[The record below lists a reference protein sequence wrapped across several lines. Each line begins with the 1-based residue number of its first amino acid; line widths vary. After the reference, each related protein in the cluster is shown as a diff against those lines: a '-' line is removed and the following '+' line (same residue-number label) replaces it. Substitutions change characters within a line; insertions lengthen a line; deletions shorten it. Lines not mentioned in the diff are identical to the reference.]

1 MWTPDWL
8 ADDCDSCNTTLLF
21 HHQPIR
27 GRSNIQQPSPHILPM
42 KTLSPEPSTSLG
54 FLSPS
59 HLFSLLVLVQS
70 LSRVWLFV
78 TPWTASPSFTCSNW
92 CPLSWGCHPTISSS
106 VGPFSSCLQSFPT
119 SGSFPVSWL
128 FTSGGQSIGA
138 SASVLPVNI
147 QGLFPLGLTGLIDWS
162 N

>member
-21 HHQPIR
+21 HHQPSR

-42 KTLSPEPSTSLG
+42 KTLSPEPSMSLG

-59 HLFSLLVLVQS
+59 HLFALLVLVQS
-70 LSRVWLFV
+70 LSRVWLW
-78 TPWTASPSFTCSNW
+78 PHGRLPRPSPSLGICSNS

-119 SGSFPVSWL
+119 WGSFPVSWL

-138 SASVLPVNI
+138 SASASVLPMNI
-147 QGLFPLGLTGLIDWS
+147 QGWFL
-162 N
+162 